1 MISAEAMQA
10 AKTLVASQ
18 PQPLQRQAHIIQQH
32 PTSVSELSLEAEL
45 VVQYSKT
52 RQLMDD
58 TLNDSE
64 TPANQKAQ
72 VANSVVS
79 ALAQLIKLQE
89 DLKKQETLKIME
101 GVLIEVLQTLPTE
114 VRDKFFAEYERRAA
128 QAGLM

>member
-18 PQPLQRQAHIIQQH
+18 PQPTQRQTHIIQQH

-114 VRDKFFAEYERRAA
+114 VRDKFFTEYERRAA

>member
-18 PQPLQRQAHIIQQH
+18 PQTQTQTQRLIQH

>member
-18 PQPLQRQAHIIQQH
+18 PQPTQRQTHIIQQH

-89 DLKKQETLKIME
+89 DLRKQEILKIME